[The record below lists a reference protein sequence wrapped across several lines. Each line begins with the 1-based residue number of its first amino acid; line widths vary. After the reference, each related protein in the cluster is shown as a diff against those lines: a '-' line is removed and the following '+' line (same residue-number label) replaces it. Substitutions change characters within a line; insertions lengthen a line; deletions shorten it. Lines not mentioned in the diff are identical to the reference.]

1 VAVEPLATLP
11 GDEPA
16 TEPLRRVNP
25 VAQAE
30 ADVLRAYAEWHE
42 ALFGFLV
49 SATRDRDVAEDL
61 LQESFL
67 LLVRETRAGR
77 TPDNIRAW
85 LYRVASNL
93 VVSRV
98 RRRAVAGRFL
108 SQLVERESGEAA
120 DAEMLREERRGDFER
135 LLAHL
140 RPDARVG
147 LLLAAHGFRG
157 AEVAAAIGRSDGATR
172 TLLCRARLQLRQLLE
187 AEEGVV

>member
-1 VAVEPLATLP
+1 MAAVP

-16 TEPLRRVNP
+16 TEPLRRADP
-25 VAQAE
+25 DAQVE
-30 ADVLRAYAEWHE
+30 ADVLRAYSEWHDD
-42 ALFGFLV
+42 LFGFLTN
-49 SATRDRDVAEDL
+49 ATRDRDVAEDL
-61 LQESFL
+61 LQETFL
-67 LLVRETRAGR
+67 QLVRETRAGR

-98 RRRAVAGRFL
+98 RRRAVAGRWL
-108 SQLVERESGEAA
+108 SQLVQRESGEGA
-120 DAEMLREERRGDFER
+120 DAEMLREERRGDVER
-135 LLAHL
+135 LLGHL

-157 AEVAAAIGRSDGATR
+157 AEVAATIGRSDGATR